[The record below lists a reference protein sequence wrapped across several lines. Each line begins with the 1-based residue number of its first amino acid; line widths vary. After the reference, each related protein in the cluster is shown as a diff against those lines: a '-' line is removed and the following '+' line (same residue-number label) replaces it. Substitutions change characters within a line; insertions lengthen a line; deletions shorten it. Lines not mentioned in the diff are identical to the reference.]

1 MGVEYLSASSLTT
14 ALAPMLGGAKVVA
27 ATYEPVGTGQM
38 SESLRV
44 LLTYSEPCDLPHTM
58 IAKFE
63 SASEF
68 SRAASQATRTY
79 EVETAFYQFLRDRV
93 DVNAPQCFHVQYDHD
108 ADSFFLLLE
117 DFAPCRQGDQ
127 ITGCTPHEAEVA
139 VRQLAGLHGPV
150 WNDTSLLKMAW
161 LNRHTPE
168 RRIETHAL
176 FAQLYPMFV
185 DRYRDRLF
193 AETQEIG
200 EQFVTK
206 SERYFTFILPHFT
219 ATHGDFRLD
228 NLLFMEQNNSLQV
241 GVVDFQTA
249 AVGCGPSDLS
259 YFIGSALPPEQ
270 RREHENH
277 LVHEYVTALRTYN
290 VVTSFDDIWDLY
302 CRYTLGGYIM
312 AVIASVLVK
321 QTDRGDEMFLAMANR
336 HAQHALD
343 LDTLSYLTK

>member
-1 MGVEYLSASSLTT
+1 MGISYLSASSLN
-14 ALAPMLGGAKVVA
+14 AVLAPALNGANVV
-27 ATYEPVGTGQM
+27 TVNYEPVGTGQM

-44 LLTYSEPCDLPHTM
+44 QLTYSKPISLPHSM

-63 SASEF
+63 SVSEF
-68 SRAASQATRTY
+68 SRAASQVTRTY

-93 DVNAPQCFHVQYDHD
+93 DVNAPQCFHVHYDQ
-108 ADSFFLLLE
+108 ADDTFLLLLE

-127 ITGCTPHEAEVA
+127 IAGCTPHEATVA
-139 VRQLAGLHGPV
+139 VKRLAGLHGPV
-150 WNDTSLLKMAW
+150 WNDSSLLEMTW

-168 RRIETHAL
+168 RRLETHAR
-176 FAQLYPMFV
+176 FTQLYPMFI
-185 DRYRDRLF
+185 DRYNERLS
-193 AETQEIG
+193 AAAQTIG
-200 EQFVTK
+200 EQFVK
-206 SERYFTFILPHFT
+206 QSEQYFTFLPPHFT

-228 NLLFMEQNNSLQV
+228 NLLFMNRNNSLQV

-259 YFIGSALPPEQ
+259 YFIGSALSPDL
-270 RREHENH
+270 RRKHEND
-277 LVHEYVTALRTYN
+277 LVQEYVTALQTYN
-290 VVTSFDDIWDLY
+290 VETSFDDIWALY

-343 LDTLSYLTK
+343 LETLSYLTK

>member
-1 MGVEYLSASSLTT
+1 MGVDYLSASSLTT
-14 ALAPMLGGAKVVA
+14 ALAPALGGAVVVN
-27 ATYEPVGTGQM
+27 ATYEPIGTGQM

-44 LLTYSEPCDLPHTM
+44 HLTYSKPCSLPHTM

-68 SRAASQATRTY
+68 SRAASEATRTY

-93 DVNAPQCFHVQYDHD
+93 DVHAPQCFHVQYDPS
-108 ADSFFLLLE
+108 ADTFLLLLE

-127 ITGCTPHEAEVA
+127 IVGCTPQEAA
-139 VRQLAGLHGPV
+139 VVVRRLAGLHGPV
-150 WNDTSLLKMAW
+150 WNDPSLLEMTW

-168 RRIETHAL
+168 RRLETHAL
-176 FAQLYPMFV
+176 FTQLYPMFV
-185 DRYRDRLF
+185 DRYRDRLS
-193 AETQEIG
+193 AAAQLIG
-200 EQFVTK
+200 EQFVTL
-206 SERYFTFILPHFT
+206 SEKYFTFFPPHFT

-228 NLLFMEQNNSLQV
+228 NLLFMDRDNSLEV

-259 YFIGSALPPEQ
+259 YFIGSALPPEV
-270 RREHENH
+270 RREHETD
-277 LVHEYVTALRTYN
+277 LVSDYVTALQSYN
-290 VVTSFDDIWDLY
+290 VFTSFDDIWDLY

-321 QTDRGDEMFLAMANR
+321 HTDRGDEMFLAMANR